1 MPAEDMVSRQR
12 VCEIY
17 DCSDAIRAILT
28 KYKANRSFVA
38 QTRTLSFSPLEYDL
52 VAGFTSTLFDNYM
65 EYKQL
70 VKNVQDMMANPS
82 AYKTRP
88 PSTLNYIPL
97 DVDTL
102 VAARAAFRV
111 EMNKIVHAVDI
122 LSKDPHVLKDS
133 GKLIAEPTNS
143 KILDII
149 KNATKKSPALS
160 ETETKVFWDY
170 KPQGDPAAKEPTGRY
185 QWVLVERADKITAMN
200 AQSKA
205 KVQGEQPDPWSVKAW
220 IEDNAKVLDRNVQ
233 PSVCDSNLNDRWGY
247 AWITQFQKE
256 EPAQPG
262 SVDTGTDTDTDA
274 GAKNDA
280 GADANVNTSTDAGA
294 DGAGAN
300 VTSWEWGFVESVY
313 FSEARPAQGL
323 PSGPE
328 NTSSSG
334 GSSNPVLT
342 PESAT
347 SQQALS
353 EQKTVDD
360 SVAAAQTPRAAAP
373 QAAETSS
380 VNVTTGDAP
389 ASTQSTPVVDFDLMV
404 RPLDML

>member
-1 MPAEDMVSRQR
+1 
-12 VCEIY
+12 
-17 DCSDAIRAILT
+17 
-28 KYKANRSFVA
+28 
-38 QTRTLSFSPLEYDL
+38 
-52 VAGFTSTLFDNYM
+52 M

-70 VKNVQDMMANPS
+70 VKNVQDMMANPG
-82 AYKTRP
+82 AYKTRS

-97 DVDTL
+97 DIDTL

-133 GKLIAEPTNS
+133 GKLIAEPTNR

-149 KNATKKSPALS
+149 KNATRKSPALS

-170 KPQGDPAAKEPTGRY
+170 KPQGDPAAKEPSGRY

-233 PSVCDSNLNDRWGY
+233 PNVCDSNLNDRWGY

-262 SVDTGTDTDTDA
+262 SVDTGTDTNADA

-280 GADANVNTSTDAGA
+280 GADANANTNTDAGT
-294 DGAGAN
+294 DGASADI
-300 VTSWEWGFVESVY
+300 TSWEWGFVESIY
-313 FSEARPAQGL
+313 LPEARPTQGL

-328 NTSSSG
+328 STSSSG

-347 SQQALS
+347 SQQPLS
-353 EQKTVDD
+353 EQRTVGD
-360 SVAAAQTPRAAAP
+360 SVAAAQTP
-373 QAAETSS
+373 QAAETLS
-380 VNVTTGDAP
+380 VSVTAGGAP
-389 ASTQSTPVVDFDLMV
+389 ASTETESSRQTGGMSAGNSVRPASLDAVQSPSVTAQQSTPVVDFDLMV
-404 RPLDML
+404 RPLDMF